1 MPTDATTR
9 PRLLAALAEEI
20 AREGY
25 ANAKVQEVARAAQ
38 VSLRTYYESFPSK
51 EAGFLEL
58 QRILLDGLADSIEQS
73 IDFDQPWRDV
83 IRGGFTTY
91 FRILMAQPK
100 LTAAITHELTTMS
113 PEGAAAREFARQ
125 RFSNMLCDLVDQ
137 GRERFPEIPSR
148 PLTPLQA
155 RGILG
160 AILELVATEVVG
172 DHRTEAEGRGASAP
186 QPVGFDD
193 LVEAG
198 TDLLWSVIT
207 NVDC

>member
-1 MPTDATTR
+1 MPTDETTR
-9 PRLLAALAEEI
+9 PRLLAALADEI

-51 EAGFLEL
+51 QAGFLEL
-58 QRILLDGLADSIEQS
+58 QAVLFDALAESIEEA

-91 FRILMAQPK
+91 FQILRAKPK
-100 LTAAITHELTTMS
+100 LTAALTHELTTMS
-113 PEGAAAREFARQ
+113 PEGAAARELWRE
-125 RFSNMLCDLVDQ
+125 RFSTMLCELVDE

-148 PLTPLQA
+148 PLSPLQA

-160 AILELVATEVVG
+160 AILELVSTEVLG
-172 DHRTEAEGRGASAP
+172 DPATDRPAGAH
-186 QPVGFDD
+186 QPASFDD
-193 LVEAG
+193 LVETG

-207 NVDC
+207 NVDR